1 VQPKPARDLQVG
13 DTFYRGYDPDQT
25 PSRDAIHTVL
35 RIQYVPIRDFFGG
48 FVETVQMDA
57 QNHLLG
63 PAKLSL
69 GADEVVWIVEGSAAA
84 PPPSSPPARDRSSG
98 SRWGRRRRT

>member
-1 VQPKPARDLQVG
+1 MESKPARDLQIG
-13 DTFYRGYDPDQT
+13 DTFYRGYDPVQT

-35 RIQYVPIRDFFGG
+35 RVQYVPIRDFFGG
-48 FVETVQMDA
+48 FLETVQMDA

-69 GADEVVWIVEGSAAA
+69 SADEVVWILQGAAAA
-84 PPPSSPPARDRSSG
+84 PPSPSAGDRSGG
-98 SRWGRRRRT
+98 SRWGRPRRS